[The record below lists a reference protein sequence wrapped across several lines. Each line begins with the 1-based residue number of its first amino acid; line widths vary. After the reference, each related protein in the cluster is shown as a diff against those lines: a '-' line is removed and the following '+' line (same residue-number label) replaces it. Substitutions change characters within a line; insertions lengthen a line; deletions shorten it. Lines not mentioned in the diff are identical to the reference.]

1 MNENIEPLSSST
13 RTKSSG
19 VVQLSGGFV
28 GLGGGNGC
36 GGGDGGGHGHRFLMQ
51 CSGCRPE
58 SPPLARPPP

>member
-28 GLGGGNGC
+28 GRGGGNGC
-36 GGGDGGGHGHRFLMQ
+36 GGEGGGRRL
-51 CSGCRPE
+51 
-58 SPPLARPPP
+58 